1 MGSTERAA
9 AFPFTYLPTNIYDDI
24 GNKKE
29 GRAVMLFFIV
39 FALVV
44 CIISFIVTIRAIS
57 TVDENYNMDRSLKNL
72 SVIYIV
78 IVPVVIVIIGFCW
91 FLFA

>member
-1 MGSTERAA
+1 
-9 AFPFTYLPTNIYDDI
+9 
-24 GNKKE
+24 
-29 GRAVMLFFIV
+29 MLFFIV